1 MSCLLLTSLH
11 PQAVLPGPVH
21 LQTSPGGAKEHGRL
35 SSPTQLC
42 WQAANSGRPNLCPG
56 SDLPMSQPE
65 GKCACVSLICPGEL
79 LSSQGRMLFSRE
91 TPWSLPQT
99 KSGLLRALCPSP
111 GSPTNCTFFLWVPH
125 PNGEGTAVSHPGRSG
140 ASGRDVCHLRS
151 QLGKTVLSPAG
162 PSRGREG

>member
-11 PQAVLPGPVH
+11 PQAVVPGPVH
-21 LQTSPGGAKEHGRL
+21 LQTSPAGAKEHGRL

-56 SDLPMSQPE
+56 SDLPTSQPE
-65 GKCACVSLICPGEL
+65 GKCACVSLGCPGEL
-79 LSSQGRMLFSRE
+79 LSSQVTCCFHVRHC
-91 TPWSLPQT
+91 
-99 KSGLLRALCPSP
+99 GLYPRPNLVCSELCPGP

-151 QLGKTVLSPAG
+151 QLGKTVLTPAG
-162 PSRGREG
+162 PSRGQEG